1 VRQAKLRSPDSSKY
15 DAFQD
20 LFNAQGPSSETS
32 KLDPLGNLLQS
43 VRQTKLR
50 SPDSNKYDVFQA
62 LFNAQG
68 PSSETAPLDPVGN
81 LLQNVSQPRQT
92 PVKSK
97 YDPFQAIFNAPGPSE
112 QAPALDPLGALL
124 EGARKPWTSVTSKY
138 DPFQAMF
145 SAEAAS
151 GDAQL
156 DPLPHVIRG
165 LKARAQLAL
174 HRKGA
179 GPGAAITRLDKYDLV
194 YQILSSQPASGQSVV
209 CNTLLACSQHCL
221 SAFKRS
227 CRRTCCFAIFCKV
240 FVIGAGIDA
249 LACFQV
255 ERKLLLKIHV
265 KCFFS

>member
-1 VRQAKLRSPDSSKY
+1 M
-15 DAFQD
+15 
-20 LFNAQGPSSETS
+20 
-32 KLDPLGNLLQS
+32 
-43 VRQTKLR
+43 
-50 SPDSNKYDVFQA
+50 
-62 LFNAQG
+62 
-68 PSSETAPLDPVGN
+68 GN
-81 LLQNVSQPRQT
+81 LLQNVSQPRHT

-227 CRRTCCFAIFCKV
+227 CQRTCCFAIFCKV

-255 ERKLLLKIHV
+255 ERKLLVNLHGK
-265 KCFFS
+265 